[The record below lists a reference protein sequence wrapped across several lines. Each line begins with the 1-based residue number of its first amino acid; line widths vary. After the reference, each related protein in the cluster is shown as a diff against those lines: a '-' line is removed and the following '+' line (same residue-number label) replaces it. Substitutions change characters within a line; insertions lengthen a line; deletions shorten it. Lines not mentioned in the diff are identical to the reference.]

1 MDPRLSV
8 RSAVGGPKA
17 AGSWGTDMAAKI
29 ARGSIEGYMA
39 RMLVFFVIAGVLGYA
54 KYSYRAERRA
64 ARQAQTQNQRRPVV
78 ELEHCVQI
86 CFRLSDNESGTEQ
99 ERRYFQKLSDQIDS
113 AIYTRKLGEC
123 DPIDVGGGFFVMHIY
138 GPSAKKIWEAIETDV
153 RNASFKPGS
162 YVIHTDGTQ
171 NTLNH
176 IRYDL

>member
-1 MDPRLSV
+1 
-8 RSAVGGPKA
+8 
-17 AGSWGTDMAAKI
+17 MAAKF

-39 RMLVFFVIAGVLGYA
+39 RMVVFFVIAGVLGYA

-64 ARQAQTQNQRRPVV
+64 ARQAQNQTQNQRRAAV

-86 CFRLSDNESGTEQ
+86 CFRLSDNEQGTDAEIQ
-99 ERRYFQKLSDQIDS
+99 SLTQIADRIDS
-113 AIYTRKLGEC
+113 TMYSRKLGEC
-123 DPIDVGGGFFVMHIY
+123 DPIEVGGGFFVMHIY

-176 IRYDL
+176 VRYEL